1 MKIENDCNFSEL
13 ILWTFGNNSK
23 NKPERRHM
31 GKFVKNRSYKL
42 INPNIGFLY
51 LLRSN
56 YCIRY

>member
-56 YCIRY
+56 